1 MWDGNQDHL
10 KITLDESFDLGY
22 IEAHFNEDTEE
33 IDRIEFQAA
42 EMGYG
47 PRITCTTMTNF
58 LAQ

>member
-1 MWDGNQDHL
+1 M

-33 IDRIEFQAA
+33 IDRIELQAA